1 MSLDYYGSD
10 SNYDTLTIDDLN
22 KRRVDLSKYI
32 PEFLY
37 NERTLHKIYKAQEE
51 QLAVAL
57 WQSEDLLNQCFIG
70 TATWSLDLWEEQYGI
85 ETNLNLSYEERRE
98 IVRAKIRGQGMCT
111 IEMLKN
117 VCKSFNGGTVKI
129 IENTASYT
137 FTIQFVDTK
146 GIPKNIEKLKA
157 VINEIKPAHLLVNY
171 QFKYNTVGYIKDF
184 TVGEISKYTV
194 GEVMNEDLGH
204 GSLTRTSYVMD
215 ENGDYIVDENGD
227 YITE

>member
-1 MSLDYYGSD
+1 MS
-10 SNYDTLTIDDLN
+10 SNYYNNNSYYDTPKMDLD
-22 KRRVDLSKYI
+22 KHKVDLSKYV

-37 NERTLHKIYKAQEE
+37 NEKTLHKIYKSQEE
-51 QLAVAL
+51 QLALVS
-57 WQSEDLLNQCFIG
+57 WQSNDLLNQGFID
-70 TATWSLDLWEEQYGI
+70 TATWSLELWEEQYGI

-98 IVRAKIRGQGMCT
+98 IVRAKMRGQGLCT
-111 IEMLKN
+111 KEMLKN
-117 VCKSFNGGTVKI
+117 VCKSFNGGTVDI
-129 IENTASYT
+129 IENTTPYT
-137 FTIQFVDTK
+137 FTIRFIDTK
-146 GIPKNIEKLKA
+146 GIPKNIEKLKE

-171 QFKYNTVGYIKDF
+171 QFKYNTVGYINDF

-204 GSLTRTSYVMD
+204 GSAAIKTYIMD